1 MSALLSMKTVS
12 GIGDLLRI
20 LSLSAAG
27 NRIPVFSDHIIMLLS
42 RNAGNRFFQNFFHFH
57 FVFPDFPFYLIYEP
71 EKSIDKEAKEKRKM
85 RKVSPATVARRIN
98 ALREELTDLERHEKE
113 TSSFTCTVGEDR
125 EKFRPSYDYEG
136 TQRRY
141 KEIPQEIRKLRH
153 AMNVFNT
160 STMVPGFD
168 MTVDQM
174 LVYLPQ
180 LRELKKKLGEMKK
193 APISGRSC
201 SSYGGVK
208 EYTYSNYSVEK
219 VAEDYKLISDEYAKA
234 HTALDYLNATGE
246 IEVDF

>member
-1 MSALLSMKTVS
+1 M
-12 GIGDLLRI
+12 
-20 LSLSAAG
+20 
-27 NRIPVFSDHIIMLLS
+27 
-42 RNAGNRFFQNFFHFH
+42 
-57 FVFPDFPFYLIYEP
+57 
-71 EKSIDKEAKEKRKM
+71 
-85 RKVSPATVARRIN
+85 
-98 ALREELTDLERHEKE
+98 
-113 TSSFTCTVGEDR
+113 
-125 EKFRPSYDYEG
+125 
-136 TQRRY
+136 
-141 KEIPQEIRKLRH
+141 
-153 AMNVFNT
+153 
-160 STMVPGFD
+160 
-168 MTVDQM
+168 DQL